1 MTETLQAG
9 LTAVSTVGFPIVAT
23 FILGY
28 LLKNEQETHK
38 EETNSLKEAINSMS
52 VYIEYLEKSDGTLSD
67 PTLRADVEA
76 TINIMKSEY
85 TSLTGVFNIHR

>member
-28 LLKNEQETHK
+28 LLKNEQEMHK
-38 EETNSLKEAINSMS
+38 EETNSLKEAINSNTLIMT
-52 VYIEYLEKSDGTLSD
+52 ELKQLLSD
-67 PTLRADVEA
+67 IKDME
-76 TINIMKSEY
+76 S
-85 TSLTGVFNIHR
+85 